1 MSGRLEDM
9 ALFVAVVDRLSL
21 SGAARDLGL
30 SKSLVSRRLGQLE
43 DRLGARLIN
52 RTTRRLAL
60 TDIGQEFHERARRVI
75 QEAEEA
81 EACAQEAST
90 ELRGRLRI
98 AAPVSFGYLHLAA
111 ALSAFLAEHPGVEV
125 DIELSDRF
133 VDLVGEGYDLA
144 IRSGLLE
151 DSSLV
156 TRFIAASRIVLAA
169 SPGYLARQG
178 RPAAPADLS
187 RHVCLAYGNQPI
199 AASWRF
205 LVDGKWIAPTLH
217 PQLVANNGDVL
228 SRAAIEGLGIVAL
241 PDFILGPALARGLL
255 ERLLPDLP
263 MPEQPVQAIYPG
275 GRPAPQRLRRFVDF
289 VAAYFARRQDWSA
302 APDAPPGS
310 VNPLLAKPAQTA
322 KR

>member
-1 MSGRLEDM
+1 
-9 ALFVAVVDRLSL
+9 
-21 SGAARDLGL
+21 
-30 SKSLVSRRLGQLE
+30 
-43 DRLGARLIN
+43 
-52 RTTRRLAL
+52 
-60 TDIGQEFHERARRVI
+60 
-75 QEAEEA
+75 
-81 EACAQEAST
+81 
-90 ELRGRLRI
+90 
-98 AAPVSFGYLHLAA
+98 
-111 ALSAFLAEHPGVEV
+111 
-125 DIELSDRF
+125 
-133 VDLVGEGYDLA
+133 VGEGYDLA

-187 RHVCLAYGNQPI
+187 RHVCLVYGNQPV
-199 AASWRF
+199 AGSWRF
-205 LVDGKWIAPTLH
+205 LVEGKWIAPTLR

-228 SRAAIEGLGIVAL
+228 CRAAIEGLGIVAL

-289 VAAYFARRQDWSA
+289 TAAYFARRQDWSA
-302 APDAPPGS
+302 VPDAPPDS